1 MNQFL
6 KLTLEADI
14 AMMQLQLT
22 LETALD
28 ALEAANAETD
38 VSDSEA
44 LMPDSDGITEADMK
58 SDSE

>member
-14 AMMQLQLT
+14 AMM
-22 LETALD
+22 TALD

-38 VSDSEA
+38 VSDSDE